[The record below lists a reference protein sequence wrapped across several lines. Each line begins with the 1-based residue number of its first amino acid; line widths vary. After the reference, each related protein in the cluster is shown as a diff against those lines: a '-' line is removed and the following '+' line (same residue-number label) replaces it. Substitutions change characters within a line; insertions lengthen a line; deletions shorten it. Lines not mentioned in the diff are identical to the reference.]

1 MGVSKAVRHGRD
13 DGGRDIV
20 AFDFAGT
27 LTVRDSFNSF
37 LVWRAPL
44 GRLVSGLVRLTPAAL
59 GYVFD
64 RDRERLKSSAV
75 AVFLKGLTPAEL
87 DAEAEAFCDKV
98 WDRFMRPDA
107 LAVWRRRGDP
117 GDRDREPGDHRQ
129 TLRQALAGRRTDRH
143 PAEAGRPRPHRRAVR
158 RSQLPGPGE
167 GGAPARPLRP
177 GCATEGRLWGQ
188 LRRRGDAGT
197 GRGAG
202 DEGLYRAAVS
212 YFGACAAFASA
223 LSASFF
229 LSWAMSCSWCLASR
243 ASPGTL

>member
-20 AFDFAGT
+20 AFDFDGT

-59 GYVFD
+59 SYVFD

-107 LAVWRRRGDP
+107 LAVWRR
-117 GDRDREPGDHRQ
+117 
-129 TLRQALAGRRTDRH
+129 
-143 PAEAGRPRPHRRAVR
+143 
-158 RSQLPGPGE
+158 
-167 GGAPARPLRP
+167 
-177 GCATEGRLWGQ
+177 W
-188 LRRRGDAGT
+188 GDAG
-197 GRGAG
+197 
-202 DEGLYRAAVS
+202 
-212 YFGACAAFASA
+212 A
-223 LSASFF
+223 LR
-229 LSWAMSCSWCLASR
+229 LIVT
-243 ASPGTL
+243 ASPEITVRPFAQRLGADELIGTRLKLDAQGRVAGPFEGHNCRAQEKVERLRARFGPDVRLKAAYGDSSGDVQMLELAEEAGMKVFTARP